1 MRLGIIT
8 VPFGCLV
15 GGIVAGLSL
24 KIVLLNLIPTVI
36 FSIFISIINAKS
48 TPSSKMN
55 VLRRG

>member
-1 MRLGIIT
+1 M
-8 VPFGCLV
+8 PFGCLV